1 MTKTEEVARLE
12 LQAKSMAQQIVR
24 EKVEEH
30 KHKEDVKQRELQGLH
45 DRAVSNLEDTKE
57 EKQHLREENVRLK
70 QELRSVKIQLS
81 KQHATVRVTRAF
93 LACEPG
99 NVREARRRRLS
110 NLRAR
115 AIMSNLQLCASSG
128 ESAMYSMNSFTTS
141 AIPLNCESGRD
152 LPKRGT
158 LGRDN
163 FC

>member
-1 MTKTEEVARLE
+1 MVEK
-12 LQAKSMAQQIVR
+12 IVR
-24 EKVEEH
+24 EKVEQH

-45 DRAVSNLEDTKE
+45 DRAVLNLEDTKE

-110 NLRAR
+110 TLRAR

-141 AIPLNCESGRD
+141 AIPLN
-152 LPKRGT
+152 L
-158 LGRDN
+158 
-163 FC
+163 